1 VAVEKTTRRTNELH
15 LSRLTKPARRPKHT
29 GQAVGIRRWPFF
41 LAPESSPMLLD
52 NLYSMMGATGTA
64 SILFAIIAFVGF
76 PAAATVMCPK
86 SAYVRLQRS
95 R

>member
-1 VAVEKTTRRTNELH
+1 
-15 LSRLTKPARRPKHT
+15 
-29 GQAVGIRRWPFF
+29 
-41 LAPESSPMLLD
+41 MLLD

-64 SILFAIIAFVGF
+64 SILFAILAFVGV

-86 SAYVRLQRS
+86 GTYSRLQRS

>member
-1 VAVEKTTRRTNELH
+1 
-15 LSRLTKPARRPKHT
+15 
-29 GQAVGIRRWPFF
+29 
-41 LAPESSPMLLD
+41 MLLD

-64 SILFAIIAFVGF
+64 SLLFAIIAFVGM